1 MFLITNC
8 EDNSDTFILNDFGFN
23 EQSEH
28 SPTPLEAETTTPAER
43 TGLRN
48 TNQYHYTSARQY
60 VDFLSSY
67 DEYSI
72 YCIFIVYLDKLR
84 SR

>member
-8 EDNSDTFILNDFGFN
+8 EDNSDTLILNDYFGFN

-43 TGLRN
+43 MRLRLS
-48 TNQYHYTSARQY
+48 TLESDSETPTSIIIPL
-60 VDFLSSY
+60 VTV
-67 DEYSI
+67 
-72 YCIFIVYLDKLR
+72 C
-84 SR
+84 